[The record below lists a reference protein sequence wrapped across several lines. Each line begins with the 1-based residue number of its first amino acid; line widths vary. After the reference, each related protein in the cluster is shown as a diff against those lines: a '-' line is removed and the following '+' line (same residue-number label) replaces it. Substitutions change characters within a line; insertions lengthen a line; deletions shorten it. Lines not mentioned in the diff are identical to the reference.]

1 MFYNCSSLEELDL
14 SKFSTINVTDI
25 SHMFHNCKSLKELN
39 IFNFNIDE
47 VENIN
52 YMFCR

>member
-1 MFYNCSSLEELDL
+1 M
-14 SKFSTINVTDI
+14 

-52 YMFCR
+52 YMFYKCESLKKNNYL